1 MASKNKEILLGV
13 TGSIAAYKACDIIR
27 RLRDRDFGVTV
38 MMTRE
43 AAQLVTP
50 LTFAS
55 LSGRKV
61 YIAMFEQDT
70 TSWEIDHVALAEKA
84 GVLLIAPATAN
95 VIGKL
100 ASGIADDLLTCTAM
114 ATKAKILI
122 APAMNTGMYENKIVQ
137 ENITKLKK
145 LGIGFIDAVKGKLAC
160 GTTGAGH
167 LADVETIVKAV
178 EQALKK

>member
-13 TGSIAAYKACDIIR
+13 TGSIAAYKACDILR
-27 RLRDRDFGVTV
+27 RLRDRDLGVTV
-38 MMTRE
+38 IMTKE

-61 YIAMFEQDT
+61 YIEMFDQDT

-84 GVLLIAPATAN
+84 EVLLIAPATAN

-100 ASGIADDLLTCTAM
+100 ANGIADDLLTCTAM

-122 APAMNTGMYENKIVQ
+122 APAMNTGMYENIIVQ

-145 LGIGFIDAVKGKLAC
+145 LGIGFIDPVKGKLAC

-167 LADVETIVKAV
+167 LADVETIVKTV